1 MADKKISAL
10 TAATLPLDGTEVLP
24 IVQSGTTVKVTNNSL
39 RPTQLQSNATSGV
52 LQVAGPAAS
61 TTRVMT
67 VPNANFTAA
76 RTDAAQ
82 SFTGAQS
89 FGNNINLTDSTA
101 AKVNFATVS
110 SATTNYIQTHSDG
123 YSLMLYVDRG
133 VSKPSYLMNFG
144 GTHEWGFAGTSSLEL
159 DVTNKDLTI
168 KTGNLVIGTSGKGIA
183 YPVYGGGSA
192 VQPVFSATAN
202 TTQAINAA
210 TWTKVDFANELF
222 DSNSNF
228 ASSTFTPTVP
238 GYYQLNAS
246 VYWASDPGSVIV
258 SIYRSGNPFV
268 EIGRVTTSAG
278 GTVNG
283 GALVYADGNTHT
295 FEIYFRSVNA
305 NTLNDSTSTVLVT
318 FNGALIRGA

>member
-168 KTGNLVIGTSGKGIA
+168 KTGNLIQGTAAKG
-183 YPVYGGGSA
+183 VN
-192 VQPVFSATAN
+192 FTAN
-202 TTQAINAA
+202 TPAA
-210 TWTKVDFANELF
+210 GMTSQLLNWYEEGTY
-222 DSNSNF
+222 
-228 ASSTFTPTVP
+228 TPTI
-238 GYYQLNAS
+238 AS
-246 VYWASDPGSVIV
+246 VTGTITSYTASGRYTRIGRLVTLTATVTITNNGTGATGLWLENFPFTAGADSGGVTGREGAVTGKGVIGSVN
-258 SIYRSGNPFV
+258 SGATRAFTVFYDGTYP
-268 EIGRVTTSAG
+268 G
-278 GTVNG
+278 GTNYTIAYCVT
-283 GALVYADGNTHT
+283 Y
-295 FEIYFRSVNA
+295 
-305 NTLNDSTSTVLVT
+305 TV
-318 FNGALIRGA
+318 